1 MPAAVPAVAIAPAP
15 APAPAPVLTP
25 LLTPDPAPK
34 PVPAHHHH
42 LAETAPLPCIDEEV
56 LEELRTV
63 LGGELD
69 RIIRVFLDDAPRQ
82 IAALEEA
89 AVMPNLEAL
98 REHAHS
104 LKSASANLGAMQLS
118 AAAKRVELG
127 ARTGSLDRPAVEVA
141 RIAWEFQ
148 RARELLLDALPRAE
162 AS

>member
-1 MPAAVPAVAIAPAP
+1 MELKGKRVLVVGLGESGLGMAKWLHRQGAVVRVADSRDNP
-15 APAPAPVLTP
+15 
-25 LLTPDPAPK
+25 
-34 PVPAHHHH
+34 
-42 LAETAPLPCIDEEV
+42 
-56 LEELRTV
+56 
-63 LGGELD
+63 
-69 RIIRVFLDDAPRQ
+69 
-82 IAALEEA
+82 
-89 AVMPNLEAL
+89 PNLEAL